1 MAIGSDPVIQAIV
14 SISLLLLGA
23 KLLGELFDRLHLP
36 AVLGELGAGV
46 ILGPLYFGGLVQI
59 PPGIVEVNDVVLAFG
74 QVGGIVLLFIAGL
87 EMPFRDFVRGGVAS
101 FTTGALGVILPFAG
115 GFFLFTALRFDFRSG
130 LVIGAALTATSI
142 AISVQT
148 LREVGRLNSP
158 EGRLV
163 IGAAVVDDVLAIAVL
178 SIVVSLVT
186 GAPAVS
192 GLFDVIVVVG
202 TVLFLFGVLL
212 GLAVLVS
219 PRLTQSKIWRTKGSV
234 ETVATAFLFGLAALA
249 GIIGLSPIVGAFA
262 AGMGIAGANVASRMR
277 EYVEKLELIFRP
289 LFFAVVGSQVS
300 LSGFTPLGV
309 LTGVAVIGVAMVTK
323 LIGCGLPALFFLK
336 NNTAA
341 RTVGIAMMSRGEVG
355 LIIAGLA
362 VTSRL
367 VSSEIH
373 AIVVL
378 MVVVTT
384 VITPVW
390 LKREVSRT
398 AE

>member
-1 MAIGSDPVIQAIV
+1 MALGSDPVIQAIV

-87 EMPFRDFVRGGVAS
+87 EMPFRDFVRGGLAS

-115 GFFLFTALRFDFRSG
+115 GFFLFAALRFDFRSG
-130 LVIGAALTATSI
+130 LIIGAALTATSI

-192 GLFDVIVVVG
+192 SLFDVIVVVG
-202 TVLFLFGVLL
+202 TVLFLFGILL

-249 GIIGLSPIVGAFA
+249 GIIGLSPVVGAFA
-262 AGMGIAGANVASRMR
+262 AGMGIAGANIASRMR

-300 LSGFTPLGV
+300 LSGFTPLAA

-336 NNTAA
+336 SNTAA

-390 LKREVSRT
+390 LKREVSAAAR
-398 AE
+398 

>member
-1 MAIGSDPVIQAIV
+1 MIQAIV

-59 PPGIVEVNDVVLAFG
+59 PPGFVEVNDVVLAFG

-101 FTTGALGVILPFAG
+101 FTTGTLGVILPFAG
-115 GFFLFTALRFDFRSG
+115 GFLLFAALRFDFRSG

-178 SIVVSLVT
+178 SIVISLVT
-186 GAPAVS
+186 GSPAVS
-192 GLFDVIVVVG
+192 DLLDVIIVVG

-219 PRLTQSKIWRTKGSV
+219 PRLTQSRIWRTKGSV
-234 ETVATAFLFGLAALA
+234 ETVTTAFLFGLAALA
-249 GIIGLSPIVGAFA
+249 GIIGLSPVVGAFA

-309 LTGVAVIGVAMVTK
+309 LTGIAVIGVAMVTK

-367 VSSEIH
+367 VSSDIH

-398 AE
+398 VE

>member
-36 AVLGELGAGV
+36 TVLGELGAGV

-101 FTTGALGVILPFAG
+101 FTTGALGVVLPFAG
-115 GFFLFTALRFDFRSG
+115 GFLLFAALRFDFRSG
-130 LVIGAALTATSI
+130 LIIGAALTATSI

-158 EGRLV
+158 EGKLV

-186 GAPAVS
+186 GAVS
-192 GLFDVIVVVG
+192 SLLDVIVVVG
-202 TVLFLFGVLL
+202 TVLFLFAFLL

-219 PRLTQSKIWRTKGSV
+219 PRLTQAKIWRTKGSV

-249 GIIGLSPIVGAFA
+249 GIIGLSPVVGAFA
-262 AGMGIAGANVASRMR
+262 AGMGVAGANIASRMR

-323 LIGCGLPALFFLK
+323 LIGCGLPALYFLK
-336 NNTAA
+336 NNAAA

-367 VSSEIH
+367 VSAEIH

-390 LKREVSRT
+390 LKREVST
-398 AE
+398 AAR

>member
-1 MAIGSDPVIQAIV
+1 MIQAIV

-115 GFFLFTALRFDFRSG
+115 GFFLFAALRFDFRSG

-262 AGMGIAGANVASRMR
+262 AGMGIAGANIASRMR

-336 NNTAA
+336 NNAAA

-390 LKREVSRT
+390 LKREVSAAAR
-398 AE
+398 